1 MAAIDV
7 STIYF
12 EFLDHIKEWIEHSKH
27 DISAQGCECMSY
39 LYNNMPTEEQDE
51 ESADEIASA
60 KVEIVAYVCDY
71 YSEKDSRMFKR
82 FVAI

>member
-1 MAAIDV
+1 
-7 STIYF
+7 
-12 EFLDHIKEWIEHSKH
+12 
-27 DISAQGCECMSY
+27 MSY

-71 YSEKDSRMFKR
+71 YSLKDSRRVKR